1 MRYRILLQRFD
12 DDDNVERSATIE
24 VTRYHSELTG
34 LRPKP
39 DGSQN
44 KIDQLFCI
52 RLLEHLFHEVNK
64 PS

>member
-12 DDDNVERSATIE
+12 DDDKVERSSTVE
-24 VTRYHSELTG
+24 VTKYHSELTG
-34 LRPKP
+34 LRSKP

-44 KIDQLFCI
+44 KIDTLFCA